1 MELGVQI
8 GAQLY
13 MRVRRQCDNSFFEK
27 KMPFCFNHPRDPAA
41 GLRSQQV

>member
-13 MRVRRQCDNSFFEK
+13 MRVRRQCDNSFFEEN
-27 KMPFCFNHPRDPAA
+27 MTFCFNHPRDPAE